1 MSIEIEISTF
11 GAGNFIHKD
20 NKVIHNYNNDLY
32 IDARSLKGLNVG
44 INNVGTDKATRRKYL
59 KNDIVKEFY
68 ENNILYPIRERI
80 NNDNINFSVY
90 IYCHQGKH
98 KSVCLAE
105 QLYKD
110 IKKRCKVNISHLD
123 INNENHNWK
132 DGDSNASIFLINIE
146 NSKEK

>member
-1 MSIEIEISTF
+1 MSIEINTF

-20 NKVIHNYNNDLY
+20 NKIIHNYNNDLY

-44 INNVGTDKATRRKYL
+44 INNVGIDKTTRRKYL
-59 KNDIVKEFY
+59 KNYIVKEFY
-68 ENNILYPIRERI
+68 DNNILFPIRERI
-80 NNDNINFSVY
+80 NNNINFSVY

-132 DGDSNASIFLINIE
+132 DKDSNANIFLINIE
-146 NSKEK
+146 NSKETLIK